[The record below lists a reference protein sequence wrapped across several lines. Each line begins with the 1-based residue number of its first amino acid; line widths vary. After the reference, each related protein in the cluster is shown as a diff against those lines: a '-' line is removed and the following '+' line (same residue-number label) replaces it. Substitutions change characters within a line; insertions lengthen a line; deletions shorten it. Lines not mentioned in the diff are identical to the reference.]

1 MSDLEKDAA
10 VQQLGTVQEWV
21 KQGLQGDITPL
32 QANRITLAI
41 GDRLNWG
48 GNAGVSEDFKPVYRT
63 LFGRLKTAI
72 CAAVPEAQNLHDR
85 LINLCAAK
93 SELELLNTKE
103 LRLLERTARRC
114 AKISS

>member
-10 VQQLGTVQEWV
+10 VQQLGTVQAWV

-32 QANRITLAI
+32 QANRIILAI

-72 CAAVPEAQNLHDR
+72 CTAVPEAQNLHDR
-85 LINLCAAK
+85 LINLYAAK
-93 SELELLNTKE
+93 SELET
-103 LRLLERTARRC
+103 
-114 AKISS
+114 S